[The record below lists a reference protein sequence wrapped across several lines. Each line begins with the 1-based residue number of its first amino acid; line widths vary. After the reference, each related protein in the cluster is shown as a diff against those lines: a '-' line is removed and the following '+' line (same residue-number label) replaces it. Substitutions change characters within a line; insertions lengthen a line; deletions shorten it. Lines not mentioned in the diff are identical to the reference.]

1 MTTSYCDRKSARRE
15 IASGRFDLLVVK
27 RRSAVDLESLPSD
40 KTAILRSKKQTGLTH
55 LFDIS
60 HPFSHLILLS
70 SQSRNLILTVLK
82 STFKAIDLFLAD
94 INLVLVSADLEFG
107 LLVHF
112 LLRGDEFIHLLAHFF
127 NLLSLSVIYVGL
139 AGSLIMAFP
148 DLVLS
153 VLILTAQLLI

>member
-1 MTTSYCDRKSARRE
+1 MTWRCVGNG
-15 IASGRFDLLVVK
+15 ASQAVNHAK
-27 RRSAVDLESLPSD
+27 RMYNALAL
-40 KTAILRSKKQTGLTH
+40 AAFIM
-55 LFDIS
+55 
-60 HPFSHLILLS
+60 FS
-70 SQSRNLILTVLK
+70 QGV
-82 STFKAIDLFLAD
+82 IDLFLAD

-139 AGSLIMAFP
+139 AGYLIMAFP